1 MQFNFLNLRTLSI
14 TIVINLALIS
24 CATQNNS
31 LNDLKNI
38 NVENNFFISGKFKA
52 SFADS
57 KVSGYFKL
65 KKNLDLIQ
73 LTIGKNYLVPEKD
86 FFFYSGEQIDIKK
99 LLGFQGYSNNKIPSK
114 LEISTSRLLE
124 ILSGKS
130 NMDSDEWKVTYPQNL
145 KKMGSS
151 GLPKKIIIKNDELK
165 LEIIKSRYFE

>member
-1 MQFNFLNLRTLSI
+1 MQFNLLNLRTLSI

-86 FFFYSGEQIDIKK
+86 FFSTLE
-99 LLGFQGYSNNKIPSK
+99 SK
-114 LEISTSRLLE
+114 LILKSYWAFRGIATIKFLL
-124 ILSGKS
+124 S
-130 NMDSDEWKVTYPQNL
+130 L
-145 KKMGSS
+145 K
-151 GLPKKIIIKNDELK
+151 
-165 LEIIKSRYFE
+165 